1 MVGSHVLGGTVVYS
15 GHGPDERRDPDQH
28 QRSAAATHQ
37 YRGGQAQSQ
46 TPTLL
51 RWLPQLQKLLPEGTL
66 AMTSP
71 PCHGLEKRFWSNE
84 TPIGFLFDLGALIGF
99 LISGIYIYQ
108 VLFQIVDENLAE
120 YAVLKSMG
128 YPNSFFTV
136 LVVCTATI
144 LALAAIP
151 PAVAVSFIVYEIC
164 VAATLLD
171 LELTTARVL
180 GGRRAHN
187 PDCDLVSLVCQ
198 ASIASHRSSSLDV
211 GPNGIPG
218 RSSRASVGCPIGMAR
233 MSPMFCMIFR

>member
-1 MVGSHVLGGTVVYS
+1 
-15 GHGPDERRDPDQH
+15 
-28 QRSAAATHQ
+28 
-37 YRGGQAQSQ
+37 
-46 TPTLL
+46 
-51 RWLPQLQKLLPEGTL
+51 
-66 AMTSP
+66 
-71 PCHGLEKRFWSNE
+71 LEKRFWSNE

-128 YPNSFFTV
+128 YPNSFFAV

-144 LALAAIP
+144 LAIAAIP

-180 GGRRAHN
+180 GVGGLTILIATLSAWFAKRR
-187 PDCDLVSLVCQ
+187 L
-198 ASIASHRSSSLDV
+198 HRIDPAAL
-211 GPNGIPG
+211 
-218 RSSRASVGCPIGMAR
+218 M
-233 MSPMFCMIFR
+233 

>member
-1 MVGSHVLGGTVVYS
+1 
-15 GHGPDERRDPDQH
+15 
-28 QRSAAATHQ
+28 
-37 YRGGQAQSQ
+37 
-46 TPTLL
+46 
-51 RWLPQLQKLLPEGTL
+51 
-66 AMTSP
+66 MTSP
-71 PCHGLEKRFWSNE
+71 SFIRLEKRFWSNE
-84 TPIGFLFDLGALIGF
+84 TPIGFLFDFGALIGF

-151 PAVAVSFIVYEIC
+151 PAVAVSFVVYEIC

-171 LELTTARVL
+171 LELTIARVL
-180 GGRRAHN
+180 GGRRADDPH
-187 PDCDLVSLVCQ
+187 CDLISMVCQ

-211 GPNGIPG
+211 GSDGIRDDPRTREWTVLPVWPHEPDVLRDISLTIRAG
-218 RSSRASVGCPIGMAR
+218 RDCGADRPLGFGQNDAAVAAGHDAAGGTGSHPPV
-233 MSPMFCMIFR
+233 

>member
-1 MVGSHVLGGTVVYS
+1 M
-15 GHGPDERRDPDQH
+15 
-28 QRSAAATHQ
+28 SAATLTSIS
-37 YRGGQAQSQ
+37 GQPLQRINIGVVKLKPNANAAEVAA
-46 TPTLL
+46 
-51 RWLPQLQKLLPEGTL
+51 QLQKLLPEGTL
-66 AMTSP
+66 AMTARSFVR
-71 PCHGLEKRFWSNE
+71 LEKRFWSNE

-151 PAVAVSFIVYEIC
+151 PAVVVSFIVYEIC
-164 VAATLLD
+164 VAGTLLD

-180 GGRRAHN
+180 GVGGLTILIAALSAWFAKRR
-187 PDCDLVSLVCQ
+187 L
-198 ASIASHRSSSLDV
+198 HRIDPAAL
-211 GPNGIPG
+211 
-218 RSSRASVGCPIGMAR
+218 M
-233 MSPMFCMIFR
+233 